1 LEAPLLGSDISIRPW
16 RTATLVAGLIAVV
29 EFVLLL
35 VLGAMLLAKPLSRA
49 VLRQAQASASAP
61 AKTKAK
67 TTKAAK
73 TVAKGTPA
81 VPKHLAPVRPKLP
94 RGRTGILVL
103 NGNGRTGAAS
113 AEAASLQRLG
123 YPPATTGNA
132 ARHDYATTV
141 IMYRKGMRVEGLR
154 LARDLHVKVVGPLDG
169 LRPAALHGAKLAV
182 ILGVG

>member
-1 LEAPLLGSDISIRPW
+1 MEAPLLGSDVSIRPW
-16 RTATLVAGLIAVV
+16 RTATLVTGLIAAV
-29 EFVLLL
+29 EFVALL

-49 VLRQAQASASAP
+49 VLRQAPASASAP
-61 AKTKAK
+61 A
-67 TTKAAK
+67 TTTAKAAK
-73 TVAKGTPA
+73 TAAKGTPA
-81 VPKHLAPVRPKLP
+81 VPKHLAAVKPKLP

-132 ARHDYATTV
+132 VRHDYATTV

>member
-1 LEAPLLGSDISIRPW
+1 LEAPLLGSDVSIRPW
-16 RTATLVAGLIAVV
+16 RTATLVTGLIAAV
-29 EFVLLL
+29 EFVALL
-35 VLGAMLLAKPLSRA
+35 VLGAMLLAKPISRA

-61 AKTKAK
+61 APTTAKVAK
-67 TTKAAK
+67 TA
-73 TVAKGTPA
+73 VAKGTPA
-81 VPKHLAPVRPKLP
+81 VPKHLAAVKPKLS

-132 ARHDYATTV
+132 VRHDYATTV
-141 IMYRKGMRVEGLR
+141 IMYRKGMRAEALR

-169 LRPAALHGAKLAV
+169 LRPAALHSAKLAV